1 MVACSWD
8 ALLAYSTVKIVR
20 IQDRR
25 VGLVHYAFLLGIVG
39 YIVGFT
45 ILFQQR
51 YLLLQRPVGAVRVS
65 LQSPQTRGQVP
76 MAPTALPYCLQAQ
89 NETHG
94 FPNRECLYW
103 DENLVLYPQV
113 EATAMF
119 VSTRV
124 TQTNQVLPNCSLEKP
139 TCTYVDVNS
148 TEHFVA
154 DIGNFTVMV
163 DHSIYAPKV
172 GVLANSR
179 ELPGGLLDVDGHTV
193 RDHAEGDSVGVRGKA
208 DVLHVRTLLQAA
220 GIDSLDTPSS
230 SNRSRSLRDDGL
242 VVLVFITYSNT
253 HTYSTGSIRY
263 QYSLRMVENTKFKA
277 VQPIYTKNI
286 ENRVIWN
293 RHGIRFIFLQTG
305 ELGAFDFATLLLSFV
320 SGLGL
325 LAVAT
330 LVVDVF
336 ALHLLKS
343 GRAVYSKYKF
353 LPTPTYHEL
362 ASGDVERQPIRS
374 PTEAERARGVVS
386 S

>member
-103 DENLVLYPQV
+103 DENLLSTSGGYSDGRTSMTTSPSPQ
-113 EATAMF
+113 F

-193 RDHAEGDSVGVRGKA
+193 RDHAEGDSVGVRA
-208 DVLHVRTLLQAA
+208 
-220 GIDSLDTPSS
+220 S

-305 ELGAFDFATLLLSFV
+305 ELGAFDFATLLLS
-320 SGLGL
+320 
-325 LAVAT
+325 AVAT

-353 LPTPTYHEL
+353 LPTPTYHAPPHEN
-362 ASGDVERQPIRS
+362 ENRS
-374 PTEAERARGVVS
+374 VVLRI
-386 S
+386 